1 MEKELSFS
9 ELNKTEQMQ
18 YNSIQKSGLCL
29 SAIGTG
35 CWAFGGGDYWGAQD
49 QKDATDVVH
58 ASFANGINYFD
69 TAEAYNE
76 GRSESSLGVAIKG
89 LSRDKLIIGTKVSPS
104 NVYASKLR
112 EHCEASLKRLQTDYI
127 DIYMIHWPVHPHS
140 IRHFTNNEQIIS
152 HPPTIG
158 EAFETML
165 ELRREGKIR
174 HIGISNFSRN
184 RMNGDIPVNVPVA
197 VNQLPYNLLCRAIE
211 FDTKPYCE
219 QNGIGIIGYMTLLQG
234 ILTGKYPSLD
244 NIPEYQRRTRHFNS
258 KGTSLCRHGESG
270 FETEMQTALNALA
283 CIASETGIKMSE
295 LATKWSI
302 AAGIT
307 CSLVGARNA
316 KQLEENVK
324 AAEGSLDN
332 EIITMLNVVTDE
344 LKQKLGNN
352 FDYYENRNNDRTI

>member
-1 MEKELSFS
+1 ME
-9 ELNKTEQMQ
+9 
-18 YNSIQKSGLCL
+18 YNTIHKSGLRL

-58 ASFANGINYFD
+58 ASVANGINYFD

-76 GRSESSLGVAIKG
+76 GRSESSLGVALKG
-89 LSRDKLIIGTKVSPS
+89 LSREKLVIGTKISPS
-104 NVYASKLR
+104 NAYAGKV
-112 EHCEASLKRLQTDYI
+112 EQHCEASLKRLQTDYI

-140 IRHFTNNEQIIS
+140 IRHFTDDEKIIS

-165 ELRREGKIR
+165 ELQREGKIR
-174 HIGISNFSRN
+174 HIGISNFGRN
-184 RMNGDIPVNVPVA
+184 RMHSDIPANIPVA
-197 VNQLPYNLLCRAIE
+197 INQLPYNLLCRAIE
-211 FDTKPYCE
+211 FDTKPYCHE
-219 QNGIGIIGYMTLLQG
+219 NGIGIIGYMTLLQG
-234 ILTGKYPSLD
+234 ILTGKYPSLGD
-244 NIPEYQRRTRHFNS
+244 IPAYQRRTRHFSSN
-258 KGTSLCRHGESG
+258 GTPLCRHGESG
-270 FETEMQTALNALA
+270 FENETWQSLKA
-283 CIASETGIKMSE
+283 ISEISVKTGICMSE
-295 LATKWSI
+295 LSTKWAI

-332 EIITMLNVVTDE
+332 EIITTLNLVTDD

-352 FDYYENRNNDRTI
+352 FDYYENAKDDRTV